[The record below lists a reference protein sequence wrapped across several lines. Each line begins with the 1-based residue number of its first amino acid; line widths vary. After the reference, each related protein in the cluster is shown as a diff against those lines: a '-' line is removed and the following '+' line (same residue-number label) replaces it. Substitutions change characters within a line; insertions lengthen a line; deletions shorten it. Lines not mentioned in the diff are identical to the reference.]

1 MSIEDNVKTLLQEIP
16 LGVELL
22 AAVKGR
28 RAEEVKQ
35 AVDAGIYLIG
45 ENYVQETEDLY
56 KVIGGRVRWHFIG
69 HLQRNKAARAIRLFD
84 MIETVD
90 SLELASE
97 INRRCGIEGKVIP
110 LLVEVNSGR
119 EGQKHGV
126 FPENVEMLVRSMAGL
141 SCIKIYGLMTM
152 GPVTIDQA
160 ELRPYFR
167 ETRLI
172 YERLQGLALPN
183 VEMKYLSMGM
193 SASYKTAIE
202 EGANIVRIGT
212 KIFEP

>member
-1 MSIEDNVKTLLQEIP
+1 MSVEDNVKTLLKEIP
-16 LGVELL
+16 PGVELL

-35 AVDAGIYLIG
+35 AVDAGICLIG

-56 KVIGGRVRWHFIG
+56 KLIGGRVQWHFIG
-69 HLQRNKAARAIRLFD
+69 HLQRNKAAKAVKLFD

-90 SLELASE
+90 SLELALE
-97 INRRCGIEGKVIP
+97 INRRCGIEGKVMP

-119 EGQKHGV
+119 EVQKHGV

-141 SCIKIYGLMTM
+141 SYIKIYGLMTM

-160 ELRPYFR
+160 ELRHYLR

-172 YERLQGLALPN
+172 YERLRGLALPN
-183 VEMKYLSMGM
+183 VEIKYLSMGM

-212 KIFEP
+212 KIFE